1 MHRNAG
7 CHHHNSGESS
17 RSSGSSA
24 ISPFIHW
31 YRGLRR
37 RVVATQNV
45 TMVKIFIG
53 NLACNTTPEE
63 LRELFEKYG
72 KVSECDIVK
81 NYGFVHMNNVA
92 EAEEAIQNLHQ
103 HQLNGWRM
111 NVEMSKG
118 RPKSTTKLHV
128 SNLGEGVT
136 CDVLRAK
143 FEEFG
148 TVVECDIVKD
158 YAFVHM
164 EQMDD
169 AMDAIGKLDNTAF
182 KGKLMNVQLSTSRL
196 RTAPGMGDHTG
207 CFVCGKHGHWSK
219 DCPVS
224 RNSSYGDDARDLG
237 GRAPPH
243 GPPGYGR
250 GGYGMAPPPAA
261 DFMGGPAYSQGS
273 HVDGLPPPP
282 RRLSGYGSELGDM
295 YGGRPAGPYADR
307 SSAYDHDS
315 LYNSVDYYEKYRA
328 RPYGSSYFED
338 RRMSYL
344 PPPPPPPPPS
354 SISKLSSSVDPYDRR
369 PMPPPAPASSAGAY
383 YAQDEIR
390 RVPVSSG
397 GYTYERTQLSP
408 VSSRGSYSVPRPKD
422 HYAPRYAPY

>member
-1 MHRNAG
+1 
-7 CHHHNSGESS
+7 
-17 RSSGSSA
+17 
-24 ISPFIHW
+24 
-31 YRGLRR
+31 
-37 RVVATQNV
+37 
-45 TMVKIFIG
+45 MVKIFIG
-53 NLACNTTPEE
+53 NLACNTTAEE

-72 KVSECDIVK
+72 EVSECDIVK
-81 NYGFVHMNNVA
+81 NYGFVHMNNMS

-136 CDVLRAK
+136 SEVLKAK

-164 EQMDD
+164 ERMED
-169 AMDAIGKLDNTAF
+169 AMDAISKLDNTAF
-182 KGKLMNVQLSTSRL
+182 KGKLMSVQLSTSRL

-207 CFVCGKHGHWSK
+207 CYVCGKHGHWSK
-219 DCPVS
+219 DCPVG
-224 RNSSYGDDARDLG
+224 RNGSHGDDMRG
-237 GRAPPH
+237 RNGRAPPH

-250 GGYGMAPPPAA
+250 GSYGMASPPPTN
-261 DFMGGPAYSQGS
+261 FMAGSAYSRANYLG
-273 HVDGLPPPP
+273 GLPPPPPP
-282 RRLSGYGSELGDM
+282 RRLGGYGAELGDR
-295 YGGRPAGPYADR
+295 YGSRADR
-307 SSAYDHDS
+307 SFDRDR
-315 LYNSVDYYEKYRA
+315 LYSSVDYYEKYRA

-344 PPPPPPPPPS
+344 PPPPPPPS
-354 SISKLSSSVDPYDRR
+354 SLSKLSSSVDPYDHR
-369 PMPPPAPASSAGAY
+369 PPPPPSSAAYYPRDASAVGRLPMSSAGY
-383 YAQDEIR
+383 N
-390 RVPVSSG
+390 
-397 GYTYERTQLSP
+397 YERKRLSP
-408 VSSRGSYSVPRPKD
+408 VSASRGAFQAPRPKD